1 MMIWRGNSALV
12 GDWDC
17 MASSDG
23 ALFMDTQGVLE
34 RRRRRGVGREL
45 LAMVRRRLGVGGEE
59 LWDCLL
65 NIYD

>member
-1 MMIWRGNSALV
+1 
-12 GDWDC
+12 
-17 MASSDG
+17 
-23 ALFMDTQGVLE
+23 MDTQGVLE